1 MCVRV
6 CVSYTATHRPVRF
19 KCGVSKQCPSNHFS
33 FKMASG
39 AASVVGPKI
48 CLEDNMYTA
57 LPSHTPHPSNTHTS
71 LTHLCFLEQCHI
83 WLFIDILMNRCV

>member
-1 MCVRV
+1 M
-6 CVSYTATHRPVRF
+6 CVSYTATQKPARF

-48 CLEDNMYTA
+48 CLEDNMY
-57 LPSHTPHPSNTHTS
+57 
-71 LTHLCFLEQCHI
+71 I
-83 WLFIDILMNRCV
+83 